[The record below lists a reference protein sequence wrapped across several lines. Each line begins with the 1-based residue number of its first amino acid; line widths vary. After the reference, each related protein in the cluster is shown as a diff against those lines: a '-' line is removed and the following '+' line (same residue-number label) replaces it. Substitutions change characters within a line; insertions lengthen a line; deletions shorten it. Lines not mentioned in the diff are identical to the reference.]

1 VEFCNKFPLPGLN
14 WKQSPHTPPFVK
26 PAGVL
31 LAHGIPAAGCQLADL
46 ENPGR
51 LHDWGFPLA
60 LGKFS
65 GLGAVRIDA
74 RKPFTVL
81 VKDGDLPVPMLPAFV
96 LAKLRPFSFFQSWD
110 LSDNANI
117 SSGSGERKYRFEHRF
132 RRD

>member
-1 VEFCNKFPLPGLN
+1 MPGLN
-14 WKQSPHTPPFVK
+14 CKQSSHTPPFANL
-26 PAGVL
+26 PGVL
-31 LAHGIPAAGCQLADL
+31 LADGIPAAGCRLADL
-46 ENPGR
+46 DDPGR
-51 LHDWGFPLA
+51 FDDWGFPLA

-65 GLGAVRIDA
+65 GLCAVRIDA

-96 LAKLRPFSFFQSWD
+96 FAKLRPFSFSQSWD
-110 LSDNANI
+110 LSENANI